1 LFKTPVSA
9 PTRAF
14 QVKLNDRARLQE
26 RKSRLDERLDPRWQ
40 VETPTPM
47 LAGANT
53 CYEVAARVQAI
64 PCGGIGLVHEFVR
77 RLGLAESIDRHVHV
91 FKRHF
96 PYHES
101 DHVLNLAYNVM
112 AGGTCIEDLEL
123 LRTNEGYLDV
133 LNARRI
139 PDPTTAG
146 DFLRRFEE
154 ADIQALHRAQHE
166 TQRRVWKSLPA
177 DERKL
182 ALIDIDGTIA
192 PTSGECK
199 EGMDLSYK
207 GEWGYAPLVVSLAN
221 TREVLFTVNRPGN
234 AVSHSGAE
242 FYMDRAIELVKD
254 GGFKRVRLRGDTDF
268 SLTSHFDAWNR
279 AGVEFV
285 FGIDAHKSFVERAEA
300 LPESAF
306 RPLVR
311 ASKRK
316 LATKP
321 RPHPENVKEKIV
333 EERGYRNVVLEAEH
347 LAEIVYWPSKAEH
360 GYRMVI
366 LRKSTVVKQGQL
378 RLCEETRYFFYVTN
392 VSPSVLSARGVIMQA
407 NARCDQENVI
417 EQLKNGVRAMRMPSD
432 SLLSNWAYLVC
443 TSLAWNLKAWLS
455 VCLPGT
461 NATLELRRMEF
472 RRFLNTLMLIPCQV
486 VKSAR
491 RVWLRVLT
499 YSPWVRVLLDGMEW
513 ARRAQFA

>member
-1 LFKTPVSA
+1 M
-9 PTRAF
+9 
-14 QVKLNDRARLQE
+14 KLQDTARLTE
-26 RKSRLDERLDPRWQ
+26 RKARIEERLDPSWQ
-40 VETPTPM
+40 EEMAAPM
-47 LAGANT
+47 LSGANT
-53 CYEVAARVQAI
+53 RYEVSARVQAI
-64 PCGGIGLVHEFVR
+64 PCGGIGLVHELVR
-77 RLGLAESIDRHVHV
+77 SLGLAESIDRHLQV

-112 AGGTCIEDLEL
+112 SGGTCIEDLEL

-133 LNARRI
+133 LDARRI

-146 DFLRRFEE
+146 DFLRRLQEP
-154 ADIQALHRAQHE
+154 DIFGLMKAVHE
-166 TQRRVWKSLPA
+166 TQLRVWKRLSA

-182 ALIDIDGTIA
+182 ALIDVDGTIA
-192 PTSGECK
+192 PTTGECK

-207 GEWGYAPLVVSLAN
+207 GEWGYAPLIVSLAN
-221 TREVLFTVNRPGN
+221 TREVLFAVNRPGN
-234 AVSHSGAE
+234 AVSHFMAQP
-242 FYMDRAIELVKD
+242 YMDRAIELVRG

-268 SLTSHFDAWNR
+268 SLTAHFDAWDR

-285 FGIDAHKSFVERAEA
+285 FGIDAHPSFVKQAEA
-300 LPESAF
+300 LPERAF
-306 RPLVR
+306 RPLSR
-311 ASKRK
+311 ASKRRVK
-316 LATKP
+316 TKP
-321 RPHPENVKEKIV
+321 RQRPENVKEKIV

-347 LAEIVYWPSKAEH
+347 VAEFDYWPTKAKR
-360 GYRMVI
+360 GYRMVV

-378 RLCEETRYFFYVTN
+378 RLCDETRYFFYVTN
-392 VSPSVLSARGVIMQA
+392 VSPSVLSARAVIMQA

-455 VCLPGT
+455 VCLPRT
-461 NATLELRRMEF
+461 DASLELRRMEF

-486 VKSAR
+486 VKTAR

-499 YSPWVRVLLDGMEW
+499 YSPWVRVLLEGMEW
-513 ARRAQFA
+513 ARRRQFA